1 MLVSVYVL
9 PLWDYKSQ
17 GARGDPVSPFPPG
30 PTSLLSESR
39 RLTCS
44 RRLPRPVLRSPQPEL
59 EPEEAPRYQ
68 DLPRIRLLA
77 LTLRRPA
84 PAGTMDSEAFQSSRD
99 LLDLNFQSLAM
110 KHMDLKQMELD
121 TAAAKVDELTKQLE
135 SLWSDSP
142 TPPGSQAGAPARTWP
157 PMNEGLPKPPPEL
170 EPEPELEGLLTPVL
184 EAGDSDEG
192 AVTRPLSP
200 TRLQP
205 ALPPEAQSVPEL
217 EEVARVLAEIPRPLK
232 RRGSME
238 QSPAVALPPTHKKQY
253 QQIISRLFHRHGGPG
268 GPEPELSPIT
278 EGSEARAGPPAPAP
292 PAPIPPPPPL
302 QSSPPEQPQSMEMRS
317 VLRKAGSPRKVR
329 RARLNP
335 LVLLLD
341 AALTGELDVVQQAVK
356 EMNDPSQPNE
366 EGITALHNAICGANY
381 PIVDFLIAAGANVN
395 SPDSHGWTPLH
406 CAASC
411 NDTAICT
418 ALVQHG
424 AAIFATTLSDGATAI
439 EKCDPYREGY
449 ADCATYLADVEQS
462 MGLMHNGVVYALW
475 DYSAEFGDEL
485 SFREGEPVTVL
496 RRDGLE
502 ETDWWWATL
511 HGQEGYVPRN
521 YFGGSVGAG
530 EGLRGWGTDPA
541 APAAR
546 LNVDG
551 LLVHFPYDYIYP
563 EQFSYML
570 ELKRTLDAKGHGVLE
585 MPSGTGKTVSLLAL
599 IIAYQRAYPLEVTKL
614 IYCSRTVPEIE
625 KVIEELRKLLSF
637 YEKQEGEKLPFLGLA
652 LSSRKNLCIH
662 PEVTPLRFGKDVD
675 GKCHSLTAS
684 YVRAQ
689 YQQDH
694 SLPHCRF
701 YEEFDVHGR
710 QVPLPAGIYNLD
722 DLKALGRRQGW
733 CPYFLARYSILHA
746 NVVVYSY
753 HYLLDPKIAD
763 LVSKELAR
771 KAVVV
776 FDEAHN
782 IDNVCIDSMSVN
794 LTRRTLDRCQ
804 GNLET
809 LQKTVLRIKE
819 TDAQRLRDEYRRL
832 VEGLREA
839 SAARETDAHLANP
852 VLPDEVLQ
860 EAVPGSIRTAE
871 HFLGFLRRLLE
882 FCAER
887 LRSLL
892 HTLEI
897 ADLADFSPL
906 TLLANF
912 ATLVSTYA
920 KGFTIIIEPFD
931 DRTPTIA
938 NPILHFSCMDASLAI
953 KPVFERF
960 QSVIITSGT
969 LSPLDIYPKILDF
982 HPVTM
987 ATFTMTLARVCLCPM
1002 IIGRGNDQVAISS
1015 KFETREDIAVIR
1027 NYGNLLLEMSA
1038 VVPDGIVAFFTS
1050 YQYMES
1056 TVASWYEQG
1065 ILENIQRNKL
1075 LFIETQD
1082 GAETSVA
1089 LEKYQEACENGRG
1102 AILLSVARGKVS
1114 EGIDFV
1120 HHYGRAVIMFGVPY
1134 VYTQSRILKARLE
1147 YLRDQFQIREND
1159 FLTFD
1164 AMRHAAQCVGRAI
1177 RGKTDYGLMVFADK
1191 RFARADKRG
1200 KLPRWIQEHLTDANL
1215 NLTVDEG
1222 VQVAKYFLRQ
1232 MAQPFHREDQLGLSL
1247 LSLEQLESEETL
1259 RRIEQIAQQL

>member
-1 MLVSVYVL
+1 
-9 PLWDYKSQ
+9 
-17 GARGDPVSPFPPG
+17 
-30 PTSLLSESR
+30 
-39 RLTCS
+39 
-44 RRLPRPVLRSPQPEL
+44 
-59 EPEEAPRYQ
+59 
-68 DLPRIRLLA
+68 
-77 LTLRRPA
+77 
-84 PAGTMDSEAFQSSRD
+84 
-99 LLDLNFQSLAM
+99 M
-110 KHMDLKQMELD
+110 K
-121 TAAAKVDELTKQLE
+121 
-135 SLWSDSP
+135 
-142 TPPGSQAGAPARTWP
+142 
-157 PMNEGLPKPPPEL
+157 
-170 EPEPELEGLLTPVL
+170 
-184 EAGDSDEG
+184 
-192 AVTRPLSP
+192 
-200 TRLQP
+200 
-205 ALPPEAQSVPEL
+205 
-217 EEVARVLAEIPRPLK
+217 
-232 RRGSME
+232 
-238 QSPAVALPPTHKKQY
+238 
-253 QQIISRLFHRHGGPG
+253 
-268 GPEPELSPIT
+268 
-278 EGSEARAGPPAPAP
+278 
-292 PAPIPPPPPL
+292 
-302 QSSPPEQPQSMEMRS
+302 
-317 VLRKAGSPRKVR
+317 
-329 RARLNP
+329 
-335 LVLLLD
+335 
-341 AALTGELDVVQQAVK
+341 
-356 EMNDPSQPNE
+356 
-366 EGITALHNAICGANY
+366 
-381 PIVDFLIAAGANVN
+381 
-395 SPDSHGWTPLH
+395 
-406 CAASC
+406 
-411 NDTAICT
+411 
-418 ALVQHG
+418 
-424 AAIFATTLSDGATAI
+424 
-439 EKCDPYREGY
+439 
-449 ADCATYLADVEQS
+449 
-462 MGLMHNGVVYALW
+462 
-475 DYSAEFGDEL
+475 
-485 SFREGEPVTVL
+485 
-496 RRDGLE
+496 
-502 ETDWWWATL
+502 
-511 HGQEGYVPRN
+511 
-521 YFGGSVGAG
+521 
-530 EGLRGWGTDPA
+530 
-541 APAAR
+541 

-551 LLVHFPYDYIYP
+551 LLVYFPYDYIYP

-599 IIAYQRAYPLEVTKL
+599 IMAYQRAYPLEVTKL

-625 KVIEELRKLLSF
+625 KVIEELRKLLTF

-689 YQQDH
+689 YQQDT

-701 YEEFDVHGR
+701 YELAA
-710 QVPLPAGIYNLD
+710 QQPLLEDRGCAG
-722 DLKALGRRQGW
+722 
-733 CPYFLARYSILHA
+733 
-746 NVVVYSY
+746 
-753 HYLLDPKIAD
+753 
-763 LVSKELAR
+763 
-771 KAVVV
+771 
-776 FDEAHN
+776 
-782 IDNVCIDSMSVN
+782 
-794 LTRRTLDRCQ
+794 TLDRCQ
-804 GNLET
+804 ANLET
-809 LQKTVLRIKE
+809 LQKTVLRIKQ
-819 TDAQRLRDEYRRL
+819 TDEQRLRDEYRRL

-839 SAARETDAHLANP
+839 SIARETDAHLANP

-882 FCAER
+882 FVKWRLRVQHVVQESPPAFLSSLAQRVCIQRKPLRFCAER

-938 NPILHFSCMDASLAI
+938 NPVLHFSCMDASLAI

-1082 GAETSVA
+1082 SAETSVA

-1120 HHYGRAVIMFGVPY
+1120 HHFGRAVIMFGVPY

-1247 LSLEQLESEETL
+1247 LSLEQLQSEETL

>member
-1 MLVSVYVL
+1 
-9 PLWDYKSQ
+9 
-17 GARGDPVSPFPPG
+17 
-30 PTSLLSESR
+30 
-39 RLTCS
+39 
-44 RRLPRPVLRSPQPEL
+44 
-59 EPEEAPRYQ
+59 
-68 DLPRIRLLA
+68 
-77 LTLRRPA
+77 
-84 PAGTMDSEAFQSSRD
+84 
-99 LLDLNFQSLAM
+99 
-110 KHMDLKQMELD
+110 
-121 TAAAKVDELTKQLE
+121 
-135 SLWSDSP
+135 
-142 TPPGSQAGAPARTWP
+142 
-157 PMNEGLPKPPPEL
+157 
-170 EPEPELEGLLTPVL
+170 
-184 EAGDSDEG
+184 
-192 AVTRPLSP
+192 
-200 TRLQP
+200 
-205 ALPPEAQSVPEL
+205 
-217 EEVARVLAEIPRPLK
+217 
-232 RRGSME
+232 
-238 QSPAVALPPTHKKQY
+238 
-253 QQIISRLFHRHGGPG
+253 
-268 GPEPELSPIT
+268 
-278 EGSEARAGPPAPAP
+278 
-292 PAPIPPPPPL
+292 
-302 QSSPPEQPQSMEMRS
+302 MR
-317 VLRKAGSPRKVR
+317 
-329 RARLNP
+329 
-335 LVLLLD
+335 
-341 AALTGELDVVQQAVK
+341 
-356 EMNDPSQPNE
+356 
-366 EGITALHNAICGANY
+366 
-381 PIVDFLIAAGANVN
+381 
-395 SPDSHGWTPLH
+395 
-406 CAASC
+406 
-411 NDTAICT
+411 
-418 ALVQHG
+418 
-424 AAIFATTLSDGATAI
+424 
-439 EKCDPYREGY
+439 
-449 ADCATYLADVEQS
+449 
-462 MGLMHNGVVYALW
+462 
-475 DYSAEFGDEL
+475 
-485 SFREGEPVTVL
+485 
-496 RRDGLE
+496 
-502 ETDWWWATL
+502 
-511 HGQEGYVPRN
+511 
-521 YFGGSVGAG
+521 
-530 EGLRGWGTDPA
+530 
-541 APAAR
+541 
-546 LNVDG
+546 
-551 LLVHFPYDYIYP
+551 
-563 EQFSYML
+563 

-599 IIAYQRAYPLEVTKL
+599 IMAYQRAYPLEVTKL

-625 KVIEELRKLLSF
+625 KVIEELRKLLNF

-689 YQQDH
+689 YQHDT

-701 YEEFDVHGR
+701 YEEFDAHGR
-710 QVPLPAGIYNLD
+710 EVPLPAGIYNLD

-819 TDAQRLRDEYRRL
+819 TDEQRLRDEYRRL

-860 EAVPGSIRTAE
+860 DSVLNACGPCCTPWRSPT
-871 HFLGFLRRLLE
+871 LLTSP
-882 FCAER
+882 R
-887 LRSLL
+887 SPSLL
-892 HTLEI
+892 TLP
-897 ADLADFSPL
+897 PL
-906 TLLANF
+906 SA
-912 ATLVSTYA
+912 
-920 KGFTIIIEPFD
+920 P
-931 DRTPTIA
+931 TP
-938 NPILHFSCMDASLAI
+938 
-953 KPVFERF
+953 K
-960 QSVIITSGT
+960 T

-1191 RFARADKRG
+1191 RFARGDKRG

-1259 RRIEQIAQQL
+1259 QRIEQIAQQL

>member
-1 MLVSVYVL
+1 
-9 PLWDYKSQ
+9 
-17 GARGDPVSPFPPG
+17 
-30 PTSLLSESR
+30 
-39 RLTCS
+39 
-44 RRLPRPVLRSPQPEL
+44 
-59 EPEEAPRYQ
+59 
-68 DLPRIRLLA
+68 
-77 LTLRRPA
+77 
-84 PAGTMDSEAFQSSRD
+84 
-99 LLDLNFQSLAM
+99 
-110 KHMDLKQMELD
+110 
-121 TAAAKVDELTKQLE
+121 
-135 SLWSDSP
+135 
-142 TPPGSQAGAPARTWP
+142 
-157 PMNEGLPKPPPEL
+157 
-170 EPEPELEGLLTPVL
+170 
-184 EAGDSDEG
+184 
-192 AVTRPLSP
+192 
-200 TRLQP
+200 
-205 ALPPEAQSVPEL
+205 
-217 EEVARVLAEIPRPLK
+217 
-232 RRGSME
+232 
-238 QSPAVALPPTHKKQY
+238 
-253 QQIISRLFHRHGGPG
+253 
-268 GPEPELSPIT
+268 
-278 EGSEARAGPPAPAP
+278 
-292 PAPIPPPPPL
+292 
-302 QSSPPEQPQSMEMRS
+302 
-317 VLRKAGSPRKVR
+317 
-329 RARLNP
+329 
-335 LVLLLD
+335 
-341 AALTGELDVVQQAVK
+341 
-356 EMNDPSQPNE
+356 
-366 EGITALHNAICGANY
+366 
-381 PIVDFLIAAGANVN
+381 
-395 SPDSHGWTPLH
+395 
-406 CAASC
+406 
-411 NDTAICT
+411 
-418 ALVQHG
+418 
-424 AAIFATTLSDGATAI
+424 
-439 EKCDPYREGY
+439 
-449 ADCATYLADVEQS
+449 
-462 MGLMHNGVVYALW
+462 
-475 DYSAEFGDEL
+475 
-485 SFREGEPVTVL
+485 
-496 RRDGLE
+496 
-502 ETDWWWATL
+502 
-511 HGQEGYVPRN
+511 
-521 YFGGSVGAG
+521 
-530 EGLRGWGTDPA
+530 
-541 APAAR
+541 
-546 LNVDG
+546 
-551 LLVHFPYDYIYP
+551 
-563 EQFSYML
+563 
-570 ELKRTLDAKGHGVLE
+570 
-585 MPSGTGKTVSLLAL
+585 
-599 IIAYQRAYPLEVTKL
+599 
-614 IYCSRTVPEIE
+614 
-625 KVIEELRKLLSF
+625 
-637 YEKQEGEKLPFLGLA
+637 
-652 LSSRKNLCIH
+652 
-662 PEVTPLRFGKDVD
+662 VTPLRFGKDVD

-684 YVRAQ
+684 YIRAQ
-689 YQQDH
+689 YQRDP

-722 DLKALGRRQGW
+722 DLKAVGQRQGW

-819 TDAQRLRDEYRRL
+819 TDEQRLRDEYRRL

-882 FCAER
+882 YVKWRLRVQHVVQESPPAFLSGLAQRVCIQRKPLRFCAER

-920 KGFTIIIEPFD
+920 KGELTSPCLCRPPAAGIGIWQNLEGCPWD
-931 DRTPTIA
+931 LDRRDLVGVEKYGGGQRHEMRPEKFCGVCS
-938 NPILHFSCMDASLAI
+938 HW
-953 KPVFERF
+953 
-960 QSVIITSGT
+960 G
-969 LSPLDIYPKILDF
+969 ILDF

>member
-1 MLVSVYVL
+1 
-9 PLWDYKSQ
+9 
-17 GARGDPVSPFPPG
+17 
-30 PTSLLSESR
+30 
-39 RLTCS
+39 
-44 RRLPRPVLRSPQPEL
+44 
-59 EPEEAPRYQ
+59 
-68 DLPRIRLLA
+68 
-77 LTLRRPA
+77 
-84 PAGTMDSEAFQSSRD
+84 
-99 LLDLNFQSLAM
+99 M
-110 KHMDLKQMELD
+110 K
-121 TAAAKVDELTKQLE
+121 
-135 SLWSDSP
+135 
-142 TPPGSQAGAPARTWP
+142 
-157 PMNEGLPKPPPEL
+157 
-170 EPEPELEGLLTPVL
+170 
-184 EAGDSDEG
+184 
-192 AVTRPLSP
+192 
-200 TRLQP
+200 
-205 ALPPEAQSVPEL
+205 
-217 EEVARVLAEIPRPLK
+217 
-232 RRGSME
+232 
-238 QSPAVALPPTHKKQY
+238 
-253 QQIISRLFHRHGGPG
+253 
-268 GPEPELSPIT
+268 
-278 EGSEARAGPPAPAP
+278 
-292 PAPIPPPPPL
+292 
-302 QSSPPEQPQSMEMRS
+302 
-317 VLRKAGSPRKVR
+317 
-329 RARLNP
+329 
-335 LVLLLD
+335 
-341 AALTGELDVVQQAVK
+341 
-356 EMNDPSQPNE
+356 
-366 EGITALHNAICGANY
+366 
-381 PIVDFLIAAGANVN
+381 
-395 SPDSHGWTPLH
+395 
-406 CAASC
+406 
-411 NDTAICT
+411 
-418 ALVQHG
+418 
-424 AAIFATTLSDGATAI
+424 
-439 EKCDPYREGY
+439 
-449 ADCATYLADVEQS
+449 
-462 MGLMHNGVVYALW
+462 
-475 DYSAEFGDEL
+475 
-485 SFREGEPVTVL
+485 
-496 RRDGLE
+496 
-502 ETDWWWATL
+502 
-511 HGQEGYVPRN
+511 
-521 YFGGSVGAG
+521 
-530 EGLRGWGTDPA
+530 
-541 APAAR
+541 

-551 LLVHFPYDYIYP
+551 LLVYFPYDYIYP

-599 IIAYQRAYPLEVTKL
+599 IMAYQRAYPLEVT
-614 IYCSRTVPEIE
+614 
-625 KVIEELRKLLSF
+625 
-637 YEKQEGEKLPFLGLA
+637 
-652 LSSRKNLCIH
+652 KNLCIH

-689 YQQDH
+689 YQRDP

-701 YEEFDVHGR
+701 YEEFDIHGR

-722 DLKALGRRQGW
+722 DLKAVGRRQGW

-809 LQKTVLRIKE
+809 LQKTVLR
-819 TDAQRLRDEYRRL
+819 
-832 VEGLREA
+832 
-839 SAARETDAHLANP
+839 
-852 VLPDEVLQ
+852 
-860 EAVPGSIRTAE
+860 GSIRTAE
-871 HFLGFLRRLLE
+871 HFLGSLRRLLE
-882 FCAER
+882 YVKWRLRVQHVVQESPPAFLSGLCQARCLQRLPTRFCAER

-931 DRTPTIA
+931 DRTPTIT

-1120 HHYGRAVIMFGVPY
+1120 HHFGRAVIMFGVPY

>member
-1 MLVSVYVL
+1 MDFGRLLQMLVSVYVL

-44 RRLPRPVLRSPQPEL
+44 RRLPRPVLCSPQPEL
-59 EPEEAPRYQ
+59 EPEEAPPV
-68 DLPRIRLLA
+68 PRPA
-77 LTLRRPA
+77 PDPRPA

-142 TPPGSQAGAPARTWP
+142 TPPGSQAGAPARLSRYSSSPVPEPLGNRGSPRKATTDSADTPFGRSESAPALLPYSSLSAKGRPSSPRTPLYLQPDTYGSLDRAPSPRTPFAPPLRAQDDLTLRRRPPKAWNESDLDVAYEKKSSQTASYERLDVFARPSSPGLQLLPWRESSLDGGLGATGKDNLTSATLPRNYKVSPLANDRRSDVGSYRRSLGSAAPSGTLPRNWQPVSRIPMPPSSPQPRSAPRQRPIPLSMIFKLQNAFWEHGASRAMLPGSPIFSRAPPPKLPPQPQAPPQAQPQPQPQPPPQPQPQLQPQPQPQPQAPAPVPQPPQQTWP
-157 PMNEGLPKPPPEL
+157 PMSEGLPKPPPEL

-292 PAPIPPPPPL
+292 PAPIPPPAPL

-485 SFREGEPVTVL
+485 SFREGESVTVL

-521 YFGGSVGAG
+521 YFG
-530 EGLRGWGTDPA
+530 L
-541 APAAR
+541 
-546 LNVDG
+546 
-551 LLVHFPYDYIYP
+551 FP
-563 EQFSYML
+563 
-570 ELKRTLDAKGHGVLE
+570 RV
-585 MPSGTGKTVSLLAL
+585 
-599 IIAYQRAYPLEVTKL
+599 
-614 IYCSRTVPEIE
+614 
-625 KVIEELRKLLSF
+625 
-637 YEKQEGEKLPFLGLA
+637 
-652 LSSRKNLCIH
+652 
-662 PEVTPLRFGKDVD
+662 
-675 GKCHSLTAS
+675 
-684 YVRAQ
+684 
-689 YQQDH
+689 
-694 SLPHCRF
+694 
-701 YEEFDVHGR
+701 
-710 QVPLPAGIYNLD
+710 
-722 DLKALGRRQGW
+722 
-733 CPYFLARYSILHA
+733 
-746 NVVVYSY
+746 
-753 HYLLDPKIAD
+753 
-763 LVSKELAR
+763 
-771 KAVVV
+771 
-776 FDEAHN
+776 
-782 IDNVCIDSMSVN
+782 
-794 LTRRTLDRCQ
+794 
-804 GNLET
+804 
-809 LQKTVLRIKE
+809 
-819 TDAQRLRDEYRRL
+819 
-832 VEGLREA
+832 
-839 SAARETDAHLANP
+839 
-852 VLPDEVLQ
+852 
-860 EAVPGSIRTAE
+860 
-871 HFLGFLRRLLE
+871 
-882 FCAER
+882 
-887 LRSLL
+887 
-892 HTLEI
+892 
-897 ADLADFSPL
+897 
-906 TLLANF
+906 
-912 ATLVSTYA
+912 
-920 KGFTIIIEPFD
+920 
-931 DRTPTIA
+931 
-938 NPILHFSCMDASLAI
+938 
-953 KPVFERF
+953 KP
-960 QSVIITSGT
+960 
-969 LSPLDIYPKILDF
+969 
-982 HPVTM
+982 
-987 ATFTMTLARVCLCPM
+987 
-1002 IIGRGNDQVAISS
+1002 
-1015 KFETREDIAVIR
+1015 
-1027 NYGNLLLEMSA
+1027 
-1038 VVPDGIVAFFTS
+1038 
-1050 YQYMES
+1050 
-1056 TVASWYEQG
+1056 
-1065 ILENIQRNKL
+1065 QRNK
-1075 LFIETQD
+1075 
-1082 GAETSVA
+1082 V
-1089 LEKYQEACENGRG
+1089 
-1102 AILLSVARGKVS
+1102 
-1114 EGIDFV
+1114 
-1120 HHYGRAVIMFGVPY
+1120 
-1134 VYTQSRILKARLE
+1134 
-1147 YLRDQFQIREND
+1147 
-1159 FLTFD
+1159 
-1164 AMRHAAQCVGRAI
+1164 
-1177 RGKTDYGLMVFADK
+1177 
-1191 RFARADKRG
+1191 
-1200 KLPRWIQEHLTDANL
+1200 
-1215 NLTVDEG
+1215 
-1222 VQVAKYFLRQ
+1222 
-1232 MAQPFHREDQLGLSL
+1232 
-1247 LSLEQLESEETL
+1247 
-1259 RRIEQIAQQL
+1259 